1 MPRTGPSVLSTTA
14 DFVAISLA
22 VAAAACGSSGPAETT
37 GFGAAPLV
45 TVHSQSGQLT
55 VDVRSSPQPPARGT
69 NDVELTINGS
79 TDGAPVDG
87 LTIGVKPWMPTMGH
101 GTSIVPTIAPEMN
114 GKYLVSGVDLYMPGL
129 WQLRLTI
136 SGPTQD
142 NAAPAFE
149 IQ

>member
-1 MPRTGPSVLSTTA
+1 MTTTR
-14 DFVAISLA
+14 DFIAISLA
-22 VAAAACGSSGPAETT
+22 VAAMGCASSGPAETT
-37 GFGAAPLV
+37 GFGVAPLM

-55 VDVRSSPQPPARGT
+55 IDVRSSPHPPVRGT
-69 NDVELTINGS
+69 NDVELTITGS
-79 TDGAPVDG
+79 TDGGPVDG
-87 LTIGVKPWMPTMGH
+87 LAIGVKPWMPTMGH

-136 SGPTQD
+136 SGPMQD